1 MRRAPCGARRK
12 GTACGVSAAGGCAA
26 FPLRGGAF
34 PFGGRALDRLAGAF
48 PFGGRAFIRLAAPAH
63 LKRISFG
70 LSYCAFLLVRFFST
84 R

>member
-12 GTACGVSAAGGCAA
+12 GAACGMSAAGGCAA

-34 PFGGRALDRLAGAF
+34 PFGGRALD
-48 PFGGRAFIRLAAPAH
+48 RLAAPAH

>member
-48 PFGGRAFIRLAAPAH
+48 PFGGRALDRLAAPAH
-63 LKRISFG
+63 LKLIYFG
-70 LSYCAFLLVRFFST
+70 LSYCTFLLFRFFST

>member
-12 GTACGVSAAGGCAA
+12 STACGMSVAGGCAA

-34 PFGGRALDRLAGAF
+34 PFGGHAFIRLAGAF

>member
-12 GTACGVSAAGGCAA
+12 GTAAAGGAAGGFAA

-34 PFGGRALDRLAGAF
+34 PFGGRALDRLAAS
-48 PFGGRAFIRLAAPAH
+48 AY